1 MHNIIDLVGVRER
14 FDFDVDDK
22 YLDFFIAGVGIRD
35 GVRLQINDITFKLC
49 INNFVIIVMD
59 KEIF

>member
-1 MHNIIDLVGVRER
+1 MIIDLVGVRER

-35 GVRLQINDITFKLC
+35 GVRLRDDLDDPGDRI
-49 INNFVIIVMD
+49 
-59 KEIF
+59 